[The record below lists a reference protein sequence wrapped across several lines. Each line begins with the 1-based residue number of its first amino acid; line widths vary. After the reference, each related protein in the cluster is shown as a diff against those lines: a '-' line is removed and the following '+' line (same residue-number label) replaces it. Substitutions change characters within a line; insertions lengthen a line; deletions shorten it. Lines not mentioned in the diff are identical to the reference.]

1 MKHLRDS
8 INEAISSRRNSTG
21 FPVTPDKDLI
31 IDWLE
36 ENGFRRIFRDIDL
49 KGCCTTYE
57 NIRKITS
64 SNEDRLY
71 MTGDYTSPTKSWID
85 FGTRTKWF
93 VIRTGEANQMKDA
106 MRFSNLRVGGGLV
119 FQNIEEF
126 AEKVN
131 KAFVYT

>member
-8 INEAISSRRNSTG
+8 INESISSRRNRAG
-21 FPVTPDKDLI
+21 FPVTTDKDLI

-49 KGCCTTYE
+49 KGGCTTYE

-71 MTGDYTSPTKSWID
+71 MTGDYSDIQQY
-85 FGTRTKWF
+85 R
-93 VIRTGEANQMKDA
+93 
-106 MRFSNLRVGGGLV
+106 RVR
-119 FQNIEEF
+119 
-126 AEKVN
+126 
-131 KAFVYT
+131 

>member
-1 MKHLRDS
+1 MKSLRDTVL
-8 INEAISSRRNSTG
+8 EAISSRRNRAS

-36 ENGFRRIFRDIDL
+36 ENGFRRIFRDTDL
-49 KGCCTTYE
+49 KGGSTTYE

-71 MTGDYTSPTKSWID
+71 MTGDYNSPSTSWID

-93 VIRTGEANQMKDA
+93 VIRTGEANKDKDA
-106 MRFSNLRVGGGLV
+106 MRFKNLRIYSSLV
-119 FQNIEEF
+119 IFDNIEEF

-131 KAFVYT
+131 EAFV